1 MERTITI
8 KQEVNIDLLSIYD
21 TVLSCIND
29 FFKDRYNVDDPETEI
44 VDYESVIIDVL
55 EFILKNFR

>member
-1 MERTITI
+1 MKRTITI
-8 KQEVNIDLLSIYD
+8 KQEVDIDLLSVSD
-21 TVLSCIND
+21 AVLNCING

-55 EFILKNFR
+55 EFILKDFR